1 MQQKP
6 KAESWLRAKD
16 PFLLTSGIYYPDS
29 VLKLSHFCC
38 QAYACVPNS
47 CCQGYFPVFGICLL
61 TLASSTCPLVQAQL
75 KYLSASE
82 LLLSFAFTSW
92 CMPVLECLLA
102 LNNCCISVVR
112 VGCSRAQSLD
122 PFSIYAHS
130 SVSLICSCG
139 FSLFADYSKI
149 YITSPYISSE
159 FQTYIQLPNL
169 TSPLRC
175 LTHSDSLNMSK
186 TEHLITPHNACISFL

>member
-1 MQQKP
+1 
-6 KAESWLRAKD
+6 
-16 PFLLTSGIYYPDS
+16 
-29 VLKLSHFCC
+29 
-38 QAYACVPNS
+38 
-47 CCQGYFPVFGICLL
+47 
-61 TLASSTCPLVQAQL
+61 
-75 KYLSASE
+75 
-82 LLLSFAFTSW
+82 
-92 CMPVLECLLA
+92 MPVLECLLA

-186 TEHLITPHNACISFL
+186 TEHLIDLGKTLPLPLQAPRFQIFSLIASVFPSYSKTAATV